1 VSHIQGYEGPGCDI
15 ISFQTDTD
23 WQEYKKDPNSNPPM
37 IKRFIEVKGR
47 SNEKGSIPLKGN
59 ELDAAR
65 IYAEQYF
72 LYRLYEKNN
81 LENVLLI
88 LNNPLEQKE
97 ALENIIEI
105 DLAKATKTEKYHLT
119 FGEASEA
126 AHDEGGEQTAEK
138 EK

>member
-1 VSHIQGYEGPGCDI
+1 
-15 ISFQTDTD
+15 
-23 WQEYKKDPNSNPPM
+23 
-37 IKRFIEVKGR
+37 VKGR

-105 DLAKATKTEKYHLT
+105 DLSRTAKTEKYHLT

-126 AHDEGGEQTAEK
+126 ADDEDGENNG
-138 EK
+138 